1 MERAGLVSGTTHL
14 VEQLGKMFNFVCE
27 NISDYT
33 E

>member
-1 MERAGLVSGTTHL
+1 MEPAGLVTGIARL